1 EAATHTMSLTGA
13 SVEERL
19 AEVEALM
26 GRLARGAP
34 DDVLGPLVAEHL
46 QTGGKRLRARLALA
60 ASRALGAAWP
70 AAVSWAAACE
80 LAHNATLVHDDL
92 QDGDTT
98 RRGHPTVWA
107 RHGAVQAINVG
118 DLLFMLP
125 YVAVGEMDAPA
136 ATRAALSRAVGEG
149 LAVVIR
155 GQALEC
161 SITARGITDRPIYDA
176 TIRGKTSALFT
187 LPVTGAAIL
196 AGHGD
201 PAAVAAPFSALG
213 ALFQMQD
220 DVLDLYGNKGRE
232 ASGSDVRE
240 GKISALVVEHL
251 AHHPNDRPW
260 LLSVLQTP
268 REATP
273 DAEVAKVIERLHA
286 GGTVDRVLEA
296 INRESEIARAG
307 AAQSGVPGL
316 SRLMQELVEL
326 VLAPIAHLWAQRRGP

>member
-1 EAATHTMSLTGA
+1 M
-13 SVEERL
+13 ERL
-19 AEVEALM
+19 AS
-26 GRLARGAP
+26 GAP
-34 DDVLGPLVAEHL
+34 GDVLGPLVVAHL
-46 QTGGKRLRARLALA
+46 RTGGKRLRARLALA
-60 ASRALGAAWP
+60 ASRALGAGWSS
-70 AAVSWAAACE
+70 AVSWAAACE

-92 QDGDTT
+92 QDGDTI
-98 RRGHPTVWA
+98 RRGQPTVWA
-107 RHGAVQAINVG
+107 QHGAVQAINAG

-125 YVAVGEMDAPA
+125 YVALGEMDAPA

-161 SITARGITDRPIYDA
+161 SMTARGVTDRPIYDA

-196 AGHGD
+196 GGHAD

-232 ASGSDVRE
+232 APGSDVRE

-251 AHHPNDRPW
+251 AHHPDDRAW

-268 REATP
+268 RDATP
-273 DAEVAKVIERLHA
+273 DADVAKVIQRFHA
-286 GGTVDRVLEA
+286 GGTVSRVLEA
-296 INRESEIARAG
+296 ISRESEVARTG
-307 AAQSGVPGL
+307 AATCGVPGL
-316 SRLMQELVEL
+316 SRLMQELVQL
-326 VLAPIAHLWAQRRGP
+326 VLAPITHLWAQTR